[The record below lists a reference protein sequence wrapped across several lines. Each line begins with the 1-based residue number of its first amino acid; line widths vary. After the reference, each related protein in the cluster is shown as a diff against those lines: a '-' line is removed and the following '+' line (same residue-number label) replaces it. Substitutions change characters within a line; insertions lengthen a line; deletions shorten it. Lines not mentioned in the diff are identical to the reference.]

1 MGWEGR
7 QGCWDW
13 VVWLWAGARVGGR
26 VHEMKKRSASGRA
39 RRGGRLRPLRLFF
52 FFFVVPFSDTRRA
65 RAPPHPPAPPHGVV
79 GRPPEGA
86 WPGDE
91 ARSPGRGDPRG
102 GRGRA
107 TRGRGRAGGS
117 CDFPLPPNLPHSLII
132 SLSLSPSILFQ
143 ALNGFLAKADGKDKL
158 TALIQY
164 AAMWASAGAPG
175 NARKVQASVA
185 AARKVFR
192 VFRPLESATPVL
204 LDPRFVRGVPI
215 HKQAI
220 AKVRQMGEKKWRD
233 ENREEKEGDRGPPAL
248 AFPNPHPPAPLSSPP
263 SSPPSLSPPPTHS

>member
-52 FFFVVPFSDTRRA
+52 FFFSSFPFPTHAARA
-65 RAPPHPPAPPHGVV
+65 RHPTHPPLPMASSADHLKARGRETRPAPRGEGTPGAGGG
-79 GRPPEGA
+79 GRRMGEGA
-86 WPGDE
+86 L
-91 ARSPGRGDPRG
+91 AA
-102 GRGRA
+102 RA
-107 TRGRGRAGGS
+107 TS
-117 CDFPLPPNLPHSLII
+117 LSPPTSPTLS
-132 SLSLSPSILFQ
+132 SFLSLSPSILFQ